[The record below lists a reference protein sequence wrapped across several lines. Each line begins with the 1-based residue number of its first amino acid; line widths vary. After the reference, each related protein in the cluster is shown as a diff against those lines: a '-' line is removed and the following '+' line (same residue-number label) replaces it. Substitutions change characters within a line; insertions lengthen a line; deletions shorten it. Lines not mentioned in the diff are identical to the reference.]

1 MWYNIYEV
9 MKMENVK
16 VNNIIEG
23 QVTGVTKYG
32 IFVSLCD
39 NYTGMIHISEVS
51 NKFVSN
57 LEERFK
63 VGDVIKVKILSI
75 NEDKLQVRLS
85 LKRIS
90 RVNKMN
96 KSIKEKG
103 NGFQPLSQ
111 KMPEWINK
119 KIKDLE
125 KNSNIA

>member
-9 MKMENVK
+9 MKMENIK

-23 QVTGVTKYG
+23 QVMGVTKYG

-57 LEERFK
+57 LEEKFK
-63 VGDVIKVKILSI
+63 IGDVIKVKVLSI

-90 RVNKMN
+90 RMNKMN
-96 KSIKEKG
+96 KSIKEKS

-125 KNSNIA
+125 KNNNIA

>member
-16 VNNIIEG
+16 VNNIVEG

-57 LEERFK
+57 LEKKFK

-90 RVNKMN
+90 RMNKIN
-96 KSIKEKG
+96 KSINEKG
-103 NGFQPLSQ
+103 KGFQPLSQ

-119 KIKDLE
+119 KIKELE
-125 KNSNIA
+125 KNNNIA

>member
-23 QVTGVTKYG
+23 QVMGVTKYG

-57 LEERFK
+57 LEEKFK
-63 VGDVIKVKILSI
+63 IGDVIKVKVLSI

-90 RVNKMN
+90 RMNKMN

-103 NGFQPLSQ
+103 NGLSQ

-125 KNSNIA
+125 KNNNIA

>member
-23 QVTGVTKYG
+23 QVMGVTKYG

-57 LEERFK
+57 LEEKFK
-63 VGDVIKVKILSI
+63 IGDVIKVKVLSI

-90 RVNKMN
+90 RMNKMN
-96 KSIKEKG
+96 KSIK
-103 NGFQPLSQ
+103 
-111 KMPEWINK
+111 
-119 KIKDLE
+119 
-125 KNSNIA
+125 

>member
-1 MWYNIYEV
+1 
-9 MKMENVK
+9 MKMENIK
-16 VNNIIEG
+16 INNIVEG
-23 QVTGVTKYG
+23 QVTGVTRYG

-57 LEERFK
+57 LEEKFK

-75 NEDKLQVRLS
+75 DEDKLQVRLS

-90 RVNKMN
+90 RMNKTN

-103 NGFQPLSQ
+103 KGFQPLFQ

-125 KNSNIA
+125 KNNNIA

>member
-16 VNNIIEG
+16 VNNIVEG

-51 NKFVSN
+51 NKFISN
-57 LEERFK
+57 LEEKFK

-90 RVNKMN
+90 QMNKMN

-103 NGFQPLSQ
+103 KGFQPLSQ

-125 KNSNIA
+125 KNNNIA

>member
-1 MWYNIYEV
+1 M
-9 MKMENVK
+9 
-16 VNNIIEG
+16 
-23 QVTGVTKYG
+23 GVTKYG

-57 LEERFK
+57 LEEKFK
-63 VGDVIKVKILSI
+63 IGDVIKVKVLSI

-90 RVNKMN
+90 RMNKMN

-103 NGFQPLSQ
+103 NGFQSLSQ

-125 KNSNIA
+125 KNNNIA

>member
-23 QVTGVTKYG
+23 QVMGVTKYG

-57 LEERFK
+57 LEEKFK
-63 VGDVIKVKILSI
+63 IGDVIKVKVLSI

-90 RVNKMN
+90 RINKMN

-103 NGFQPLSQ
+103 NGFQLLSQ

-125 KNSNIA
+125 KNNNIA